1 MDKKT
6 LISGGIVAVMAILG
20 GNEVQNTLERNA
32 LVAEFKQP
40 VMEEVQKRAV
50 GEEIKSLRKPNSE
63 TFKGPE
69 NANGQPTF
77 QARVYSGQKYWNDAD
92 ADTLR
97 PLDLTVRE
105 ISALAKLN
113 PLRTHDKYVD
123 AGPYTAQWKDEKPN
137 DFRMDAGDVYV
148 KYTALF
154 DVKAAPVTVVVTAT
168 GMKETIT
175 LADEKSPHE
184 LRWLVNTDGSLVPG
198 AGNEFRIRAHDGT
211 YPMEISPPVA
221 TDAAGKPVMA
231 VASVSGDTL
240 TFRVTVLPG
249 QEYPVTV
256 DPTTT
261 TAAIGVAAVSLQG
274 YGADYITG
282 RNLTTSNVAIQHNYF
297 GYQVAGKV
305 TCREFM
311 NFPLS
316 MSMSS
321 CDACTLYVDGYDDT
335 TVDFGVHIYG
345 ARKSRSTYTTEDYS
359 NFSNWAASGAYDSSK
374 VLNNTWHTSSF
385 SLNWNKLIF
394 NSTGLDS
401 MKVAA
406 NDTLW
411 IILLSNT
418 DVAASEPAGNAVIG
432 FTATGGSAP
441 YLSFTYTGIYQPVPT
456 SFTLSSPA
464 ISSLYASWVNHHS
477 TNIDSLRIFTG
488 AGVWQK
494 TLSKTDQNT
503 TITGLTPNTS
513 YTFKARVD
521 SGGIFNYSNADTLY
535 TLAAAPSSFALAGT
549 DSTIFT
555 PSWTENSNPAATT
568 YAIRDSTL
576 QKWVGGDGIADS
588 SAAGWLTHAQWL
600 TKNINLVTNNVI
612 HTVGIVAKNGDGVQT
627 TYDWIT
633 ATTGNYYVRT
643 ITPLRWYN
651 YAGLS
656 GSEASARAQTLSDS
670 IIAAGSNELGQSLV
684 DTLYS
689 VFRAG
694 GEWVLPRITE
704 VLTDSLLMTGIGDLS
719 DTDFNIRA
727 AKGTWNANTPT
738 KEWYYTFSG
747 WTAGAGAYTITD
759 LIKASFS
766 TADYATTMRIA
777 MSDSGAA
784 LITRTSADTLRMVI
798 LSSRDVAATAPSGDE
813 YIGASTAS
821 LKLFYTLFDAV
832 PSNVVV
838 TSIAGATDSILVTWT
853 DNSLT
858 ETGYA
863 LVNAYTGTRLGGDD
877 STAADTSVKRMGGR
891 TPNTKYNI
899 AIKVLGGKIAG
910 DVSTAQDSCYT
921 RAAVLIKPIVRM
933 DTDSTRKVII
943 DTTGSGNPGYTRY
956 AISDSITGKFVDWI
970 SGSLDTLHG
979 TWTSSTAEYRTFA
992 NWNISGDT
1000 TTVKYSVGKTSAFRI
1015 YSKSSQ

>member
-1 MDKKT
+1 
-6 LISGGIVAVMAILG
+6 
-20 GNEVQNTLERNA
+20 
-32 LVAEFKQP
+32 
-40 VMEEVQKRAV
+40 
-50 GEEIKSLRKPNSE
+50 
-63 TFKGPE
+63 
-69 NANGQPTF
+69 
-77 QARVYSGQKYWNDAD
+77 
-92 ADTLR
+92 
-97 PLDLTVRE
+97 
-105 ISALAKLN
+105 
-113 PLRTHDKYVD
+113 
-123 AGPYTAQWKDEKPN
+123 
-137 DFRMDAGDVYV
+137 MDAGNVYV

-154 DVKAAPVTVVVTAT
+154 DTKAAPVTTEPTAT

-184 LRWLVNTDGSLVPG
+184 LRWLVETNGNLVPDV
-198 AGNEFRIRAHDGT
+198 GNMVRVRASDGT
-211 YPMEISPPVA
+211 YPMEIAPPKA
-221 TDAAGKPVMA
+221 WDKAGKPVMA
-231 VASVSGDTL
+231 VASVEGDTL
-240 TFRVTVLPG
+240 TFKVTVLPG

-256 DPTTT
+256 DPSTVVGDTD
-261 TAAIGVAAVSLQG
+261 TATGMIYRQTEADYLAGRNSPSGAAVYDGQ
-274 YGADYITG
+274 
-282 RNLTTSNVAIQHNYF
+282 
-297 GYQVAGKV
+297 
-305 TCREFM
+305 TC
-311 NFPLS
+311 
-316 MSMSS
+316 
-321 CDACTLYVDGYDDT
+321 
-335 TVDFGVHIYG
+335 FGVIHSNIY
-345 ARKSRSTYTTEDYS
+345 YTTYRGALVFDTSVLPDASVLDSAKVKMTVQYKGTNCVNADS
-359 NFSNWAASGAYDSSK
+359 VYLIKPTFVGAVLDTSWYNDFTGWVSSGAYTITNYAPAISPGTFADEDTISYKLNADGLAALSLTGTTK
-374 VLNNTWHTSSF
+374 FFVITEKDRASTTPANNTSH
-385 SLNWNKLIF
+385 
-394 NSTGLDS
+394 
-401 MKVAA
+401 
-406 NDTLW
+406 
-411 IILLSNT
+411 NT
-418 DVAASEPAGNAVIG
+418 YVYDD
-432 FTATGGSAP
+432 ATYIQIWYVAP
-441 YLSFTYTGIYQPVPT
+441 YEPVPT
-456 SFTLSSPA
+456 GFILHTPTTTGMK
-464 ISSLYASWVNHHS
+464 ASWTIHHS
-477 TNIDSLRIFTG
+477 ASIDSETIYTG
-488 AGVWQK
+488 AGVWYAKMAGKQ
-494 TLSKTDQNT
+494 D
-503 TITGLTPNTS
+503 TS
-513 YTFKARVD
+513 YTFTGLNQNVQYIYKVRID
-521 SGGIFNYSNADTLY
+521 STGTSGNYSNADTLY

-555 PSWTENSNPAATT
+555 PSFSENSNPAATT

-588 SAAGWLTHAQWL
+588 ASAGWLTHAQWVAL
-600 TKNINLVTNNVI
+600 SINLVTNNAN

-627 TYDWIT
+627 AYAWIT

-643 ITPLRWYN
+643 IAPHRWYN
-651 YAGLS
+651 YGGIS
-656 GSEASARAQTLSDS
+656 GSEAEARAQSFSDS
-670 IIAAGSNELGQSLV
+670 IMANTVSHELGQSLV
-684 DTLYS
+684 GALYS

-694 GEWVLPRITE
+694 GEWVLPRMTE
-704 VLTDSLLMTGIGDLS
+704 VLTDSLIMTGIGDLS

-727 AKGTWNANTPT
+727 AKGTWSAGTPT
-738 KEWYYTFSG
+738 KEWYYTWSG

-784 LITRTSADTLRMVI
+784 LITRTSADTLRMVM